1 MLAQSLIDIW
11 QIILDIGGP
20 FIIPVGFFF
29 AGVVG
34 YLVLLYLGR
43 AGITNT
49 QSDAGGEIAAQHR
62 QRNQLAKV
70 DDDTAEIN
78 TSESVHADDHGDDST
93 TDGDVNAEIPE

>member
-1 MLAQSLIDIW
+1 MLAQSLIEIW

-29 AGVVG
+29 SGVVG

-49 QSDAGGEIAAQHR
+49 ESPDSDVTAQH
-62 QRNQLAKV
+62 QGAQITKI
-70 DDDTAEIN
+70 DDDSDNIE
-78 TSESVHADDHGDDST
+78 TSESIHTDDRGDSST
-93 TDGDVNAEIPE
+93 TEADMSTDIPE